1 MQQDDLDVQI
11 ADSLRSRGID
21 PTPERISSV
30 RARLGGEAA
39 PSPKPP
45 RRQLQRAV
53 QPQRMAPEVAPEAA
67 PEPEPEQPDLID
79 RFQAGAAAEFAKGF
93 QTLDVGSKNLSALF
107 GGTTYDQVKPGV
119 GGYGGMFADIQ
130 SYFEGVATNPENVP
144 TLKPGEEES
153 YVGQVAQ
160 GLGSMVPYALASLT
174 GAGVAGPIGA
184 VAAPAVY
191 GAATQSTDAYFR
203 ILDETG
209 DEDKAWTGAL
219 MNIPVGA
226 SEGLGALVPSVRGL
240 APILTRMNKATG
252 GALTRS
258 LLPSLP
264 GVMLKS
270 GLKEAGQEFVQGASS
285 EAIDRYLEVYP
296 EDRRTIME
304 VLGEVANT
312 QAKPAFG
319 VGLILGPLAFKA
331 EQAEA
336 RARGEA
342 ERSRRV
348 KRPELAERPT
358 PEEPGGFFDREL
370 KPMGARRIV
379 ETPEEFKPLEAQLKK
394 RGLNLYSV
402 ETEEGSPIRGAER
415 SGTGDLYININR
427 PSEAIKATLDHE
439 IDHKLETMDE
449 AGYKAKSA
457 LIKKLEPELLRE
469 KIREVKQ
476 RYAESGE
483 ELNEADAEREGI
495 AILMEEDVFPLTE
508 AWRTNPKAAAEF
520 LNDERSSFKK
530 IVEATMDVMNELGA
544 RFDTR
549 RARLG
554 KLLADVNAVEGRIKP
569 ENAARIAKDF
579 VRTVDMA
586 GRRFEKRQ
594 EFAARRAQAEAS
606 RAAATQ
612 ERQRVAAEVREAAR
626 AARPEGARFDEGLS
640 MLERRYVQQEL
651 RRRMLAREVE
661 KQSALRAES
670 MSEQELAD
678 RETLSGFGD
687 IEAQRKQLASML
699 SPRPRKI
706 PAPTERNKKAT
717 RLETRDEVRARVEQA
732 RRLEPMFR
740 ENEAAASEQAR
751 ASEAAVAERVRASE
765 AAAALEQEA
774 RLATAEELG
783 ARMEA
788 GMAEQE
794 QTAAE
799 REAALAEQTAEQRR
813 GMESQAAAETR
824 AREQAAR
831 ELNRERKVTGRTQDS
846 WRRYEDASNAY
857 RTGGPVVE
865 GVGSAGAVRSR
876 RVHEIA
882 ALERQ
887 NLRGDRTVHPLS
899 YATVPEL
906 RRMLAANLADE
917 NRAAQQAFGDERMA
931 AAYNELQR
939 KARDPNNPEASS
951 ARRQLERMWSNLS
964 EDKKLTLTD
973 AGSRR
978 GVFRPF
984 STEEIT
990 DALNARELGQQ
1001 GKLTD
1006 VGMGPRFSLGAKDQ
1020 QQIGAI
1026 NASQVRTQQ
1035 QGDIEE
1041 RAGAGE
1047 VGPTAEASRGN
1058 RPAEGGQGTAAQ
1070 FSLGRVT
1077 PEQEGEQRIRDAAES
1092 GVRFSLDVPRRLGDF
1107 VDGVTGAIPAYDSI
1121 RTSFVDYLTGTREL
1135 ASAAAGK
1142 ASEKIK
1148 AVQATLLRKGIVA
1161 DRLAK
1166 TFTPKMNALA
1176 KAIKERGVALEDIN
1190 EFMRARV
1197 SPLANKR
1204 AAEVNRS
1211 EPGIEK
1217 MDGEEYYG
1225 GAYTDA
1231 EAAEV
1236 MRKLQSQPNYSDL
1249 VEIVKMV
1256 DAINELKIDINVR
1269 SGRISADLA
1278 AAMRQQYNLDANG
1291 IANPHGFVTGYGS
1304 LKSVPETS
1312 VVEDEFISGTG
1323 IGRGIGKLGKPFKA
1337 RTGTRAGVKRE
1348 LVNPVVQAL
1357 VDLNAAVIREV
1368 KAEEQRAW
1376 RDFVQEVG
1384 NKEFAVLLPSLPTV
1398 RTLGSDGY
1406 VHIVPDPAW
1415 AEREGVLPY
1424 LEDGK
1429 WKAIEFKGNNRLIAE
1444 DLKGLTVAPPI
1455 KFIAKA
1461 TQKMTSMMTR
1471 QNPVFFL
1478 TNVPRD
1484 FGWAFMTG
1492 ASRYGE
1498 GFTKQ
1503 YVRSYM
1509 PSFRE
1514 LFANQFLGREPS
1526 KDLADY
1532 IASGAPISTMGVAD
1546 YNKTLGDLEKAV
1558 QSRNGNL
1565 LFDAWEKYVG
1575 GVNDVFENASRFA
1588 AFRVAREQGKSVGEA
1603 ALVAKEG
1610 IALNFEQTGRR
1621 GRQMNSLYGFF
1632 SAGINGTDAAIRLL
1646 TDKDPTVRRRAGAL
1660 VAMTVGLG
1668 VAQEVIN
1675 RSISGEDEDGKLFYD
1690 GVSNFEKN
1698 RNAVFMTSSDSYTKI
1713 PLPFGFNALYAT
1725 GRNIGAYLMGAVSA
1739 EEAATD
1745 AVSFLMESASPFGA
1759 GPLAQVVSPTLL
1771 DPVIQMTMNQS
1782 FTGAKIAP
1790 DLETFGRELKAPHD
1804 LYWKNTPEL
1813 PKWLA
1818 AEMAKATERGKT
1830 GRGYIDVRPDMLEHV
1845 FSAYTG
1851 GVGSFGINV
1860 IDNIGSVTKG
1870 EVPEARQIVGV
1881 RQLFGNASPYAIDKR
1896 YSDAREAIEQARN
1909 RFDELRKSGDLKMAA
1924 EWRKENAPLFRA
1936 YNALK
1941 NTERVLDRIDNTVEN
1956 EDKRRTIKARF
1967 NKIYLSLSDKANA

>member
-1 MQQDDLDVQI
+1 MATAQRMVD
-11 ADSLRSRGID
+11 
-21 PTPERISSV
+21 
-30 RARLGGEAA
+30 EAA
-39 PSPKPP
+39 
-45 RRQLQRAV
+45 
-53 QPQRMAPEVAPEAA
+53 MASGYT
-67 PEPEPEQPDLID
+67 I
-79 RFQAGAAAEFAKGF
+79 AAEHQTKKLFSEFKAGELGF
-93 QTLDVGSKNLSALF
+93 HIGIGIPEGMLGQRTMKLRALIENPLRLNDLGVWSADRVIYSLPGSIITDRQRSELLDEIPEEMREGSPES
-107 GGTTYDQVKPGV
+107 GD
-119 GGYGGMFADIQ
+119 MFA
-130 SYFEGVATNPENVP
+130 YYEA
-144 TLKPGEEES
+144 
-153 YVGQVAQ
+153 
-160 GLGSMVPYALASLT
+160 
-174 GAGVAGPIGA
+174 
-184 VAAPAVY
+184 
-191 GAATQSTDAYFR
+191 
-203 ILDETG
+203 
-209 DEDKAWTGAL
+209 
-219 MNIPVGA
+219 
-226 SEGLGALVPSVRGL
+226 L
-240 APILTRMNKATG
+240 APIRDFLFNKGYDGIVYKNEAEG
-252 GALTRS
+252 NEDSYIAFD
-258 LLPSLP
+258 PEQ
-264 GVMLKS
+264 LKS
-270 GLKEAGQEFVQGASS
+270 
-285 EAIDRYLEVYP
+285 
-296 EDRRTIME
+296 
-304 VLGEVANT
+304 
-312 QAKPAFG
+312 
-319 VGLILGPLAFKA
+319 
-331 EQAEA
+331 
-336 RARGEA
+336 
-342 ERSRRV
+342 
-348 KRPELAERPT
+348 
-358 PEEPGGFFDREL
+358 
-370 KPMGARRIV
+370 
-379 ETPEEFKPLEAQLKK
+379 
-394 RGLNLYSV
+394 
-402 ETEEGSPIRGAER
+402 
-415 SGTGDLYININR
+415 
-427 PSEAIKATLDHE
+427 
-439 IDHKLETMDE
+439 
-449 AGYKAKSA
+449 
-457 LIKKLEPELLRE
+457 
-469 KIREVKQ
+469 
-476 RYAESGE
+476 
-483 ELNEADAEREGI
+483 ADP
-495 AILMEEDVFPLTE
+495 V
-508 AWRTNPKAAAEF
+508 
-520 LNDERSSFKK
+520 
-530 IVEATMDVMNELGA
+530 
-544 RFDTR
+544 
-549 RARLG
+549 
-554 KLLADVNAVEGRIKP
+554 
-569 ENAARIAKDF
+569 
-579 VRTVDMA
+579 
-586 GRRFEKRQ
+586 
-594 EFAARRAQAEAS
+594 
-606 RAAATQ
+606 
-612 ERQRVAAEVREAAR
+612 
-626 AARPEGARFDEGLS
+626 
-640 MLERRYVQQEL
+640 
-651 RRRMLAREVE
+651 
-661 KQSALRAES
+661 
-670 MSEQELAD
+670 
-678 RETLSGFGD
+678 
-687 IEAQRKQLASML
+687 
-699 SPRPRKI
+699 
-706 PAPTERNKKAT
+706 
-717 RLETRDEVRARVEQA
+717 TRDDQGNV
-732 RRLEPMFR
+732 
-740 ENEAAASEQAR
+740 
-751 ASEAAVAERVRASE
+751 
-765 AAAALEQEA
+765 
-774 RLATAEELG
+774 
-783 ARMEA
+783 
-788 GMAEQE
+788 
-794 QTAAE
+794 
-799 REAALAEQTAEQRR
+799 
-813 GMESQAAAETR
+813 
-824 AREQAAR
+824 
-831 ELNRERKVTGRTQDS
+831 
-846 WRRYEDASNAY
+846 
-857 RTGGPVVE
+857 
-865 GVGSAGAVRSR
+865 
-876 RVHEIA
+876 I
-882 ALERQ
+882 
-887 NLRGDRTVHPLS
+887 PLS
-899 YATVPEL
+899 QRFQPESP
-906 RRMLAANLADE
+906 D
-917 NRAAQQAFGDERMA
+917 
-931 AAYNELQR
+931 
-939 KARDPNNPEASS
+939 
-951 ARRQLERMWSNLS
+951 
-964 EDKKLTLTD
+964 
-973 AGSRR
+973 
-978 GVFRPF
+978 
-984 STEEIT
+984 I
-990 DALNARELGQQ
+990 
-1001 GKLTD
+1001 
-1006 VGMGPRFSLGAKDQ
+1006 RFSL
-1020 QQIGAI
+1020 
-1026 NASQVRTQQ
+1026 
-1035 QGDIEE
+1035 
-1041 RAGAGE
+1041 
-1047 VGPTAEASRGN
+1047 
-1058 RPAEGGQGTAAQ
+1058 
-1070 FSLGRVT
+1070 
-1077 PEQEGEQRIRDAAES
+1077 GEQRIRDAAES

-1166 TFTPKMNALA
+1166 TFTPKMNELA

-1323 IGRGIGKLGKPFKA
+1323 IGRGIGKLGKPFQA

-1484 FGWAFMTG
+1484 FGWAFMVG
-1492 ASRYGE
+1492 ASRYGK

-1526 KDLADY
+1526 KELADY

-1713 PLPFGFNALYAT
+1713 PLPFGFNALYAI
-1725 GRNIGAYLMGAVSA
+1725 GRNIGAYLMGAASA

-1759 GPLAQVVSPTLL
+1759 GPLAQVASPTLL

-1896 YSDAREAIEQARN
+1896 YSDARESIEQARN

-1936 YNALK
+1936 YSALK